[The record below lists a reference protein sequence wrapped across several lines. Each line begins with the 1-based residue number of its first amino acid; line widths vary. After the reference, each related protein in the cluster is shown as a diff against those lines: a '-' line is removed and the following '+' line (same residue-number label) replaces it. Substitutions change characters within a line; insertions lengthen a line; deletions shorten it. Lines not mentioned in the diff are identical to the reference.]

1 MNTPTEAQLNDPKWW
16 DENAPEGA
24 THVCLCSGG
33 SWQWMKINLSGAF
46 NYYWHERFSQWVP
59 KESSAGSQNVER
71 PTTPPAPEWDGEGLP
86 PVGVECEC
94 MRHGLWVKCE
104 VRAHGEDHAC
114 PVAFVQTEFECLVH
128 DERMFRPIRT
138 KEQRERE
145 EILSKAEALDSG
157 LQSTRE
163 FLNRLYDAGMLRKA
177 GAE

>member
-16 DENAPEGA
+16 DDRAGTA
-24 THVCLCSGG
+24 THYCTDIGQFLDY
-33 SWQWMKINLSGAF
+33 NRHYALSGK
-46 NYYWHERFSQWVP
+46 SCCVP
-59 KESSAGSQNVER
+59 R

-114 PVAFVQTEFECLVH
+114 PVAFVQTEFDCQVL

-138 KEQRERE
+138 KEQRERHE
-145 EILSKAEALDSG
+145 AIKAAKSVIKDALIVNQLDDDTERGLEA
-157 LQSTRE
+157 
-163 FLNRLYDAGMLRKA
+163 LYDAGMLRKA
-177 GAE
+177 GGE